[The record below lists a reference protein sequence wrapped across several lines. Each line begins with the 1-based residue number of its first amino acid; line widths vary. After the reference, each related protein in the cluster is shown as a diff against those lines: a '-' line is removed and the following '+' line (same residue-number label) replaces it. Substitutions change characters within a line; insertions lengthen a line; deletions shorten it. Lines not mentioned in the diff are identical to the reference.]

1 MRAILDRYEGAFAI
15 LELDGGGMLT
25 APRQLFPDS
34 IREGDMIEIELEN
47 NRLHSVKTLPDESEK
62 HRKRITDKYQK
73 LLNKES
79 LK

>member
-1 MRAILDRYEGAFAI
+1 
-15 LELDGGGMLT
+15 
-25 APRQLFPDS
+25 
-34 IREGDMIEIELEN
+34 MIEIELEN

-62 HRKRITDKYQK
+62 RRKRITDKYQK